1 MWVIVR
7 WIEIG
12 WLFVYAGAV
21 NDFLDLLEL
30 SRYFAVVKE
39 ILDFRV
45 SRLLLNYDVL
55 LNMKRTY
62 SWLAFLPHWPNLLL
76 SIPSI
81 QKPNHSLSNL
91 NPTISQLSQK
101 FPFHLNPP
109 NQPIKSTQTNPKYQ
123 RIPNVN
129 YNPKSSITSTCCYR
143 YKRNYPSMTTNQTIA
158 KQIAYYLSD

>member
-1 MWVIVR
+1 
-7 WIEIG
+7 
-12 WLFVYAGAV
+12 LFVYGGAV

-45 SRLLLNYDVL
+45 SRLLLIYDVL

-62 SWLAFLPHWPNLLL
+62 SCLAFLSPWLNLLL

-91 NPTISQLSQK
+91 NPTISQLFQK

-123 RIPNVN
+123 RIPNAN
-129 YNPKSSITSTCCYR
+129 YNPKS
-143 YKRNYPSMTTNQTIA
+143 
-158 KQIAYYLSD
+158 

>member
-1 MWVIVR
+1 
-7 WIEIG
+7 
-12 WLFVYAGAV
+12 V

-30 SRYFAVVKE
+30 LRCLGIVKE

-62 SWLAFLPHWPNLLL
+62 SCLAFLPPWPNLLL

-101 FPFHLNPP
+101 FPFNFNPP

-123 RIPNVN
+123 RIPNAN
-129 YNPKSSITSTCCYR
+129 YNPKS
-143 YKRNYPSMTTNQTIA
+143 
-158 KQIAYYLSD
+158 